1 LTQLLLFCNNYPLH
15 EKKEFKNLSKE
26 DRIMTR
32 KLLLIVLLVGVAM
45 IFSVCGG
52 ETTTEESTEPAQE
65 EAAEP
70 KADEGIAVAKE
81 ILETFDKAV
90 AEAAELAKA
99 KPEAAELKPKLEAL
113 YKKYEATMKE
123 INIKYLALKDKD
135 IRLFGAANSYLGEN
149 RGKHV
154 FKKDEVLLEYVNH
167 YYSNGNQDIVQLL
180 SKDIIKMLD
189 VAVKR

>member
-1 LTQLLLFCNNYPLH
+1 MRRNLLL
-15 EKKEFKNLSKE
+15 
-26 DRIMTR
+26 M
-32 KLLLIVLLVGVAM
+32 VLFVGIAL

-52 ETTTEESTEPAQE
+52 ETTEKSPEPTAQPQS
-65 EAAEP
+65 AP
-70 KADEGIAVAKE
+70 KADEGVAVAKE

-90 AEAAELAKA
+90 AEAAELAKT

-113 YKKYEATMKE
+113 YKKYEETMKE
-123 INIKYLALKDKD
+123 INVKYLALKDKD

-154 FKKDEVLLEYVNH
+154 FKKDEVLAEYINH
-167 YYSNGNQDIVQLL
+167 YYSKGDQDIYQLL

-189 VAVKR
+189 VAVTR

>member
-1 LTQLLLFCNNYPLH
+1 
-15 EKKEFKNLSKE
+15 
-26 DRIMTR
+26 MTR
-32 KLLLIVLLVGVAM
+32 NLLLIVLLVGIAL

-52 ETTTEESTEPAQE
+52 ETPNKESPEPA
-65 EAAEP
+65 AETP
-70 KADEGIAVAKE
+70 STQKADEGVAVAKE

-90 AEAAELAKA
+90 AEAAELAKT

-113 YKKYEATMKE
+113 YKKYEETMKE

-135 IRLFGAANSYLGEN
+135 IRLFGAANGYLGEN

-154 FKKDEVLLEYVNH
+154 FKKDEVLTEYINH
-167 YYSNGNQDIVQLL
+167 YYSNGDQEIVQLL

-189 VAVKR
+189 VAVQR

>member
-1 LTQLLLFCNNYPLH
+1 
-15 EKKEFKNLSKE
+15 
-26 DRIMTR
+26 MTR
-32 KLLLIVLLVGVAM
+32 NLLLIVLFVGIAL

-52 ETTTEESTEPAQE
+52 DTPEKESPEPATQTQS
-65 EAAEP
+65 AP
-70 KADEGIAVAKE
+70 KADEGVAVAKE

-90 AEAAELAKA
+90 AEAAELAKT

-113 YKKYEATMKE
+113 YKKYEETMKE
-123 INIKYLALKDKD
+123 INIKYKALKDKD
-135 IRLFGAANSYLGEN
+135 IQLFGAANGYLGEN

-154 FKKDEVLLEYVNH
+154 FKKSEVLLEHVNY
-167 YYSNGNQDIVQLL
+167 YYSKGEQEIVQLL

>member
-1 LTQLLLFCNNYPLH
+1 
-15 EKKEFKNLSKE
+15 
-26 DRIMTR
+26 MTR
-32 KLLLIVLLVGVAM
+32 NLLLIVLLVGIVLT
-45 IFSVCGG
+45 FSVCGG
-52 ETTTEESTEPAQE
+52 ETPKQESTEPAE
-65 EAAEP
+65 ETTSAP
-70 KADEGIAVAKE
+70 KVDEGVAVAKE

-90 AEAAELAKA
+90 AEAAELAKT

-113 YKKYEATMKE
+113 YKKYEETMKE

-154 FKKDEVLLEYVNH
+154 FKKDEVLTEYINH
-167 YYSNGNQDIVQLL
+167 YYSNGDQEIVQLL

-189 VAVKR
+189 VAVVRE